1 MKNGTLFFFGLFA
14 SLTVSFAVVL
24 LANHQLG
31 ALTPYYDDGEGKAFP
46 DRMPGVA
53 ARGQLVYRDLGCAS
67 CHTQQVRRP
76 GFGADQT
83 RGWGERQSVARDY
96 IFQPFPQLGTMRIG
110 PDLTNSAGRK
120 PSALDAEDLMNL
132 LYAGQ
137 GAMPAHAFL
146 FNQVKVT
153 GEVPAKALK
162 LTGSAAPADGYA
174 VVPSEQAQTL
184 VAYLLSLNTVYD
196 YPESRP
202 VVQAAALAEGAH
214 K

>member
-1 MKNGTLFFFGLFA
+1 MKNGTLFFLGLFT

-174 VVPSEQAQTL
+174 VVPSEKAQTL

>member
-153 GEVPAKALK
+153 GEVSAKALK

-202 VVQAAALAEGAH
+202 VVQAAAQAEGAH

>member
-31 ALTPYYDDGEGKAFP
+31 ALTPYFDDGEGKAFP

-153 GEVPAKALK
+153 GEVSAKALK

>member
-31 ALTPYYDDGEGKAFP
+31 ALTPYFDDGEGKAFP

-120 PSALDAEDLMNL
+120 PSPLDAEDLMNL

-137 GAMPAHAFL
+137 GAMPAYAFL
-146 FNQVKVT
+146 FDQVKVT

-162 LTGSAAPADGYA
+162 LMGSAAPADGFA

-202 VVQAAALAEGAH
+202 VVQAAAQAEGAH

>member
-1 MKNGTLFFFGLFA
+1 MKNGTLFFLGLFT

-146 FNQVKVT
+146 FDQVKVT

-162 LTGSAAPADGYA
+162 LTGIAAPADGYA

>member
-31 ALTPYYDDGEGKAFP
+31 ALTPYFDDGEGKAFP

-146 FNQVKVT
+146 FDQVKVT

-202 VVQAAALAEGAH
+202 VVQAAAQAEGAH

>member
-1 MKNGTLFFFGLFA
+1 MKNGTLFFLGLFT

-31 ALTPYYDDGEGKAFP
+31 ALTPYFDDGEGKAFP

-132 LYAGQ
+132 LYTGQ

-162 LTGSAAPADGYA
+162 LTGSAAPVDGYA

-202 VVQAAALAEGAH
+202 VVQAAAQAEGAH

>member
-31 ALTPYYDDGEGKAFP
+31 ALTPYFDDGEGKAFP

>member
-1 MKNGTLFFFGLFA
+1 MKNGTLFFLGLFT
-14 SLTVSFAVVL
+14 SLTVSFTVVL

-31 ALTPYYDDGEGKAFP
+31 ALTPYFDDGEGKAFP

-132 LYAGQ
+132 LYTGQ

-202 VVQAAALAEGAH
+202 VVQAAAQAEGAH

>member
-153 GEVPAKALK
+153 GEVSAKALK

>member
-1 MKNGTLFFFGLFA
+1 MKNGTLFFLGLFA
-14 SLTVSFAVVL
+14 SFTVSFAVVL

-31 ALTPYYDDGEGKAFP
+31 ALTPYFDDGEGKAFP

>member
-1 MKNGTLFFFGLFA
+1 MKNGTLFFLGLFT

-31 ALTPYYDDGEGKAFP
+31 ALTPYFDDGEGKAFP

-146 FNQVKVT
+146 FDQVKVT

-174 VVPSEQAQTL
+174 VVPSEQVQTL

-202 VVQAAALAEGAH
+202 VVQAAAQAEGAH